1 VLVSSVFDGGAYRVQ
16 PGQRVIFQHGS
27 LREVVDQEKEPCGC
41 PPTVAAQG
49 NEFPLAQS
57 EGLAPLPKPVSSALP
72 QSSAPPQAIEP
83 LVYKSADHAPQ
94 PAAEATPAASAAAN
108 PPAAKPPVKKRSGFL
123 GGIGRF
129 FRRIF
134 GAE

>member
-1 VLVSSVFDGGAYRVQ
+1 VNQGG
-16 PGQRVIFQHGS
+16 GS
-27 LREVVDQEKEPCGC
+27 G
-41 PPTVAAQG
+41 
-49 NEFPLAQS
+49 
-57 EGLAPLPKPVSSALP
+57 
-72 QSSAPPQAIEP
+72 QAIEP

-94 PAAEATPAASAAAN
+94 PAAGVAPAAAAN
-108 PPAAKPPVKKRSGFL
+108 SPAAAPTVQPAEKKKSGFF